1 MSAAAAVLWDG
12 DQSECC
18 RSLPVLLGVLYRHQ
32 KRVRA
37 RLLRTEDAGTEVD
50 AELSRQLAVLCA
62 R

>member
-37 RLLRTEDAGTEVD
+37 RLLRTEVD

>member
-1 MSAAAAVLWDG
+1 MLWDG